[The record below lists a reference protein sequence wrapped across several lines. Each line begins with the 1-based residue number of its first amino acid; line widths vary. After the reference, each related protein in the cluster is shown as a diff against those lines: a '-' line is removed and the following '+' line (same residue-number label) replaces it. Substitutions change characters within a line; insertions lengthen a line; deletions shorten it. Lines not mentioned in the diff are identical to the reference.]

1 MFSYLLQ
8 RHKPSTGI
16 AIKNAV
22 QFTLNF
28 ASQLGNDVEEVD
40 TEDFEC
46 NDEEN
51 IHSRERLFSEPPC
64 IVETVDETLNIYKDS
79 FETLNIYKDSFS
91 GWPLGEVPKNLTWD
105 NYTRKMSSD
114 LVRKCFIAHL

>member
-1 MFSYLLQ
+1 MLSYLFQ

-22 QFTLNF
+22 QFTFNF
-28 ASQLGNDVEEVD
+28 ASQLGNDDEVVD

-46 NDEEN
+46 NDEDN

-79 FETLNIYKDSFS
+79 FS
-91 GWPLGEVPKNLTWD
+91 GWPLQEVPKNLTWD